1 MVGWFLRLMA
11 WGMVAIW
18 SLSGSCYSATVV
30 SESQVLQVFFEK
42 NLPMLAGKA
51 QLDKAQAELAIAR
64 QVANPSMSLSVAG
77 IGDSKNWQGGN
88 SYWDKPYSNN
98 LSVSQLVETA
108 GKRQLRIAGAELG
121 AQAQGLLFEDLL
133 RLLKREVLIAYYQVV
148 KQQQMVA
155 LYNEILQKLNETSR
169 ANFLRLKA
177 GDISE
182 TEFNR
187 IEVAVLKAKTD
198 VEQAHLALSLAR
210 QQLSEL
216 LVYHFE
222 PEQLV
227 TVDHFPQTILMPN
240 QTASKNIQRALSLR
254 PDVQAAQRLLEQQQ
268 TSVSLAEKLSTPDV
282 QLGMQLVHDPSAA
295 TKDSFGVGVGISL
308 PLWHQF
314 QGEIQQA
321 RAQKR
326 VSELSLAQLEHQ
338 VKTQVLQ
345 AHAQFEQKQRILAR
359 FDEEL
364 IGRAVQI
371 RRSSLI
377 AYQQGAISLLELLD
391 AENNYRTTMLDYT
404 QAQYDLVQ
412 AKLSLDYALGEE
424 GNGQ

>member
-1 MVGWFLRLMA
+1 MGCFLRLAA
-11 WGMVAIW
+11 WGIVALW
-18 SLSGSCYSATVV
+18 SLSGSVYSASVV
-30 SESQVLQVFFEK
+30 SEQQVLQVFFER
-42 NLPMLAGKA
+42 NLPLLTARA
-51 QLDKAQAELAIAR
+51 QLDNAQAELVIAR
-64 QVANPSMSLSVAG
+64 QLTNPTVSLSISG
-77 IGDSKNWQGGN
+77 LGESKNWQGGS

-98 LSVSQLVETA
+98 VSVSQLIETA
-108 GKRQLRIAGAELG
+108 GKRQLRIEGAQLGAE
-121 AQAQGLLFEDLL
+121 AQMLMFEDLL
-133 RLLKREVLIAYYQVV
+133 RVLKREVLIAYYQVV

-155 LYNEILQKLNETSR
+155 LYNEILQQLNETSR

-198 VEQAHLALSLAR
+198 VEQAHLGLNLAR

-216 LVYHFE
+216 LVYFFE
-222 PEQLV
+222 PDQLV
-227 TVDHFPQTILMPN
+227 TVDRFPKTSINPTRTLS
-240 QTASKNIQRALSLR
+240 TDIQRALSIR
-254 PDVQAAQRLLEQQQ
+254 PDIRAAQRLVEQQQ
-268 TSVSLAEKLSTPDV
+268 KSVNLAEKLSIPDV

-295 TKDSFGVGVGISL
+295 TRDSVGVGVGLSV

-314 QGEIQQA
+314 QGEVQKA
-321 RAQKR
+321 RAEKR
-326 VSELSLAQLEHQ
+326 VSELSLAQLQQQ

-345 AHAQFEQKQRILAR
+345 AYAQFEQKQRVLIR
-359 FDEEL
+359 FDDEL
-364 IGRAVQI
+364 IGRAIQI

-424 GNGQ
+424 GNSK